1 MAERMHH
8 EFLPVSMEECRR
20 RGWEQPDFVYVTGDA
35 YVDHPSFGLAIISRV
50 LEKAGY
56 RVVLGRGDPKG
67 WERD

>member
-1 MAERMHH
+1 MVEKMPN

-56 RVVLGRGDPKG
+56 KVAMLP
-67 WERD
+67 